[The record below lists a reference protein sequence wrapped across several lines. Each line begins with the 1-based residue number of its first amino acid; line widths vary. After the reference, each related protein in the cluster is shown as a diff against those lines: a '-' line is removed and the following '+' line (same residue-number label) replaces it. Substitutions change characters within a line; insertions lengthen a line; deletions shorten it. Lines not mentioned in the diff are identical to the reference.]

1 MIPDIFD
8 PSKPH
13 RCPTW
18 GKPETCRCPSCINAR
33 KVMDSRQRLDAATK
47 RNFAPTGRSFPSQRV
62 TSELERPKETPIEKI
77 ERQREERFRELEKT
91 WAYVQENEARYAAHR
106 ESVLAKR
113 QKTEVPKF
121 DLDEVLVNPELDAL
135 KSVKL
140 DPASMLA
147 DDIESLTKEGKE
159 FIKNPTLASAA
170 SMAVIAIP
178 GKFLDDVGGHL
189 AKEAFERNPFKT
201 INGRKIINSDLAGQA
216 VKTKGGEVF
225 FDYDGF
231 PDFTPYAEK
240 IVRVPNLTG
249 NRNKDTKLAL
259 DVLGMSDYNKK
270 DMVWHHHQDG
280 KTMLLVPKSVHS
292 VPDGVAHT
300 GGSAVIKHNKNNP
313 DNQLL
318 YPSPMEKK

>member
-1 MIPDIFD
+1 MSINDVEKKKITTSSGGGYKPLHDVEL
-8 PSKPH
+8 SKPQV
-13 RCPTW
+13 RE
-18 GKPETCRCPSCINAR
+18 ETVR
-33 KVMDSRQRLDAATK
+33 
-47 RNFAPTGRSFPSQRV
+47 
-62 TSELERPKETPIEKI
+62 ERA
-77 ERQREERFRELEKT
+77 ERQRRERRAELTYTAEDYARWDRNRE
-91 WAYVQENEARYAAHR
+91 R
-106 ESVLAKR
+106 VLAER
-113 QKTEVPKF
+113 KTEVPKF
-121 DLDEVLVNPELDAL
+121 DLDEVLANPELDAI
-135 KSVKL
+135 KPVNI

-147 DDIESLTKEGKE
+147 DDIESLTKEGRE
-159 FIKNPTLASAA
+159 FINNPTLAGAA

-240 IVRVPNLTG
+240 IVRVPDLTG
-249 NRNKDTKLAL
+249 NRNKDAKLAL

-280 KTMLLVPKSVHS
+280 KTMLLVPKSFHS

-313 DNQLL
+313 DNQLI